1 MIGLLSA
8 MEEETQLFRQHL
20 QIDNTT
26 SCGEV
31 TYHTGTLN
39 NTEVVFGRCGVGKV
53 NAAAAAQA
61 MIDKFNVTA
70 IIFTGLAG
78 TLVPYLKRGD
88 VVISNFVGQHD
99 FDLTAFGKCPGQVTD
114 TGRLIEADPKLVE
127 IAVKAYEENLAKER
141 ISSQMVVG
149 TIVTGDSFVA
159 DAARI
164 KWLQREFGAVAAEM
178 EGAAIGQVCFSNK
191 IPFVVI
197 RVISDSASDDAAGQF
212 ILFLD
217 EASEISYRI
226 VSAMLPQIGRGA
238 RRSVA
243 MA

>member
-1 MIGLLSA
+1 VIGLLSA
-8 MEEETQLFRQHL
+8 MEEEIDLFRQHL
-20 QIDNTT
+20 QIDNET
-26 SCGEV
+26 SCGGV
-31 TYHTGTLN
+31 TFHTGTLN
-39 NTEVVFGRCGVGKV
+39 SIEVVLGRCGVGKV
-53 NAAAAAQA
+53 NAAAAVQA
-61 MIDKFNVTA
+61 MIDKFSVSS

-99 FDLTAFGKCPGQVTD
+99 FDLTAFGKRPGQVTD

-127 IAVKAYEENLAKER
+127 IAAKAYEQSVAAHRLE
-141 ISSQMVVG
+141 SQMVVG

-159 DAARI
+159 DTARI

-178 EGAAIGQVCFSNK
+178 EGAAVGQVCLSNK

-197 RVISDSASDDAAGQF
+197 RVISDSASGDAAGQF

-217 EASEISYRI
+217 EASQLSFRI
-226 VSAMLPQIGRGA
+226 VSGMLPQMQTTS
-238 RRSVA
+238 RRPVTVA
-243 MA
+243 

>member
-20 QIDNTT
+20 TIDNSQTI
-26 SCGEV
+26 GGVEFHV
-31 TYHTGTLN
+31 GTLN
-39 NTEVVFGRCGVGKV
+39 GVEVVMGKCGVGKV
-53 NAAAAAQA
+53 HAAAAVQA
-61 MIDKFNVTA
+61 MIDRFAVSS

-99 FDLTAFGKCPGQVTD
+99 FDLTAFGKRPGQVTENS
-114 TGRLIEADPKLVE
+114 RLIEADPRLVQF
-127 IAVKAYEENLAKER
+127 AAKAYEDSVSAER
-141 ISSQMVVG
+141 LDGQMVVG

-178 EGAAIGQVCFSNK
+178 EGAAVGQVCQANK
-191 IPFVVI
+191 VPFVVI
-197 RVISDSASDDAAGQF
+197 RIISDGASGGAAGEF
-212 ILFLD
+212 IMFLD
-217 EASEISYRI
+217 EASELSYRI
-226 VSAMLPQIGRGA
+226 VSTMLPQLPLRS
-238 RRSVA
+238 RRPAPVL
-243 MA
+243 